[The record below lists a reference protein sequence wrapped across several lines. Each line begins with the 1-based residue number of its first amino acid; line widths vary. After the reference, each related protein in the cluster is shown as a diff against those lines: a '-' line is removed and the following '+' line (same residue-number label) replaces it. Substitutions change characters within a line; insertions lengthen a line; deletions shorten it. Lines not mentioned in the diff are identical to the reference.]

1 MSKKGRAGSNYGSR
15 ELDPMLCG
23 VSANKRRAAIARPGY
38 ERESAS
44 RAATSLVEHAPL
56 LFHAGFDVA

>member
-23 VSANKRRAAIARPGY
+23 VSANKRRAAIARPG
-38 ERESAS
+38 S